1 VCCLRR
7 ASQPPSCQPNSIAAS
22 NSWAHRPAHD
32 EIVDAHRWR
41 SERCRC
47 VLTGRRSMPAPN
59 ANRPAYESLQANRR
73 ALRCCSPILFPARSA
88 ARLNCFKQVAVL
100 GWKGAMVYVA
110 DGRGTRGRCAASIVP
125 TEAGLTSYLVGNG
138 KSVGRDEGQTGDRL
152 AELILCILV
161 WAGRRVIRT
170 DARL

>member
-1 VCCLRR
+1 
-7 ASQPPSCQPNSIAAS
+7 
-22 NSWAHRPAHD
+22 
-32 EIVDAHRWR
+32 
-41 SERCRC
+41 
-47 VLTGRRSMPAPN
+47 
-59 ANRPAYESLQANRR
+59 
-73 ALRCCSPILFPARSA
+73 
-88 ARLNCFKQVAVL
+88 
-100 GWKGAMVYVA
+100 MVYVA